1 VPHSILLVM
10 AQKLLPKRKGMI
22 GGAVLGF
29 MFASGAAVT
38 WGASIAADIVGLS
51 TVLTVL
57 VLLPIG
63 AGISALVLPSTR
75 GAEPQPAPAP
85 APASSGAGD

>member
-1 VPHSILLVM
+1 
-10 AQKLLPKRKGMI
+10 
-22 GGAVLGF
+22 
-29 MFASGAAVT
+29 
-38 WGASIAADIVGLS
+38 
-51 TVLTVL
+51 VLTVL